1 MHSANPRFLCLGE
14 MDMTEKFCAE
24 ILTRSEFDRANERLE
39 ISLCDVRGECRTI
52 SLSANVAS
60 ALASLLGEYSDVRKG
75 ASDLTKIPDRYAVG
89 HGRHEPF
96 VMLRFEDDPAYGLTA
111 EQALNLGEA
120 LLDEVETIAKAKYP
134 VRQ

>member
-1 MHSANPRFLCLGE
+1 MRRANSRFAHLGGI
-14 MDMTEKFCAE
+14 DMPEKFCAE
-24 ILTRSEFDRANERLE
+24 ILTRSEFDRSNARLE
-39 ISLCDVRGECRTI
+39 ISLCDARGECRTI
-52 SLSANVAS
+52 SLSANALS
-60 ALASLLGEYSDVRKG
+60 ALVSVLGEHSHVG
-75 ASDLTKIPDRYAVG
+75 NAANDLTKIPDRYAVG

>member
-1 MHSANPRFLCLGE
+1 MV
-14 MDMTEKFCAE
+14 EKFYAE

-39 ISLCDVRGECRTI
+39 ISLCDARGERRMI
-52 SLSANVAS
+52 SLSADTVS

-75 ASDLTKIPDRYAVG
+75 ANDLTKIPDRYAVG
-89 HGRHEPF
+89 HGRHEPV

-120 LLDEVETIAKAKYP
+120 LLDEVETITKAKYP
-134 VRQ
+134 MRQ

>member
-1 MHSANPRFLCLGE
+1 
-14 MDMTEKFCAE
+14 
-24 ILTRSEFDRANERLE
+24 
-39 ISLCDVRGECRTI
+39 V
-52 SLSANVAS
+52 
-60 ALASLLGEYSDVRKG
+60 LADQSDVRNAAKN
-75 ASDLTKIPDRYAVG
+75 LTKIPDRYAVG

>member
-1 MHSANPRFLCLGE
+1 MQLASPRFLCLGE
-14 MDMTEKFCAE
+14 MDMAEKFCAE
-24 ILTRSEFDRANERLE
+24 ILTRSEFDRTNARLE
-39 ISLCDVRGECRTI
+39 ISLCDARGECRTI
-52 SLSANVAS
+52 SLGSNAVS
-60 ALASLLGEYSDVRKG
+60 ALASLLGEHSHVRN
-75 ASDLTKIPDRYAVG
+75 AANNLTKIPDRYAVG

>member
-1 MHSANPRFLCLGE
+1 MV
-14 MDMTEKFCAE
+14 EKFCAE
-24 ILTRSEFDRANERLE
+24 ILTRSEFDRTNERLE
-39 ISLCDVRGECRTI
+39 ISLCDARGECRTI
-52 SLSANVAS
+52 SLSTNAVS
-60 ALASLLGEYSDVRKG
+60 ALASVLADQSDVRN
-75 ASDLTKIPDRYAVG
+75 AANNLTKIPDRYAVG

>member
-1 MHSANPRFLCLGE
+1 MRPANARFVPWGE
-14 MDMTEKFCAE
+14 LNMPEKFCAE
-24 ILTRSEFDRANERLE
+24 ILTRSEFDRTNSRLE
-39 ISLCDVRGECRTI
+39 ISLCDARGECRTI
-52 SLSANVAS
+52 SLSANAVS
-60 ALASLLGEYSDVRKG
+60 ALVSVLGEHSHVG
-75 ASDLTKIPDRYAVG
+75 NAANDLTKIPDRYAVG

-134 VRQ
+134 AR